1 MFFIEMKDAEFFY
14 QRLIFWVGWLCS
26 DLPVECIY
34 RLTASFC
41 RCGYFYFERSEKM
54 ESRIALMAIIVENI
68 DSTERLNGILHEY
81 GEYIIGRMGLPY
93 RKCNLSIV
101 SVAVDAPQDIIS
113 TMSGKIGKLD
123 GVSVKIAYSKVV
135 TNGE

>member
-1 MFFIEMKDAEFFY
+1 
-14 QRLIFWVGWLCS
+14 
-26 DLPVECIY
+26 
-34 RLTASFC
+34 
-41 RCGYFYFERSEKM
+41 M
-54 ESRIALMAIIVENI
+54 ESRIALIAIIVENI
-68 DSTERLNGILHEY
+68 DSAELLNGILHEY
-81 GEYIIGRMGLPY
+81 SEYIIGRMGLPY

-113 TMSGKIGKLD
+113 AMSGKIGKLE